1 MNRLDILKN
10 SLEKKQILLNNAYQE
25 DHNFVISKA
34 GEPLG
39 NNANYLKKIEQMD
52 NKIKNLETSIQKT
65 KLAIEK
71 EELKAKGLNYL
82 GRIISSVDNIEKLT
96 EKANNSST
104 GGNKSYYLKKAKELK
119 QIKEKA
125 DNQILSKKTQELL
138 DEGKV
143 VRWVKKPV
151 FFFVKGFKKAGLV
164 LKSTGDIYPS
174 QVYKISTE
182 DKIKIQDYL
191 GLSFADILESH
202 KKNIN
207 KG

>member
-25 DHNFVISKA
+25 DYNFVVSKA

-71 EELKAKGLNYL
+71 EELKAKGLNYF
-82 GRIISSVDNIEKLT
+82 GKIISSVDNIEKLT

-104 GGNKSYYLKKAKELK
+104 RGNKSYYLKKAKELQ

-125 DNQILSKKTQELL
+125 DNQIISKKTQELL
-138 DEGKV
+138 NEGKV
-143 VRWVKKPV
+143 IRWVKKPV

-164 LKSTGDIYPS
+164 LTSLGELYPS
-174 QVYKISTE
+174 QAYKISTE

-191 GLSFADILESH
+191 GLSFADILENH
-202 KKNIN
+202 KKNI
-207 KG
+207 K